1 MHVQEEKLYVHH
13 IFLDLDKM
21 GFNILGIM
29 KYLEHTVLVKIKPT
43 SN

>member
-1 MHVQEEKLYVHH
+1 MHH

-21 GFNILGIM
+21 GFNILGVM
-29 KYLEHTVLVKIKPT
+29 KYLEHVMLVKIKPI